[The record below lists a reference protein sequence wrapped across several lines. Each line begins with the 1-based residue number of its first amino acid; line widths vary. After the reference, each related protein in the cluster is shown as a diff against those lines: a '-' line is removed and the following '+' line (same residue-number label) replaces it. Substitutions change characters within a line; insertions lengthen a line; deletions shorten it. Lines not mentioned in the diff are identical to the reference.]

1 MGDEIDTE
9 SLIRLVSAPMSLA
22 PRIDARPSRTEQR
35 RLRILE
41 VAAQCFAKQGFA
53 RTRIEEVAAA
63 AGVSRAL
70 VYNHFRSKE
79 ELARAVQEHMLEEWS
94 AAVDRALADAPTC
107 SDALAAWLRV
117 NLADTRRR
125 PLLLAMAS
133 EHATAMRVGFE
144 ESARRAMAEWREKL
158 VALLAQGVAR
168 GEFRADL
175 DVESTA
181 EVLRAMQVGLI
192 QHLLSASPFVDVS
205 SERHLRAA
213 AELLVAGLRRA
224 RPA

>member
-1 MGDEIDTE
+1 M
-9 SLIRLVSAPMSLA
+9 SAA
-22 PRIDARPSRTEQR
+22 PKVETHPARPSRSERR

-41 VAAQCFAKQGFA
+41 VAAHCFARQGFA

-70 VYNHFRSKE
+70 VYNHFRSKD

-94 AAVDRALADAPTC
+94 AAVDRALAEAPTWG
-107 SDALAAWLRV
+107 DALAAWLRV

-125 PLLLAMAS
+125 PLLVAMAS
-133 EHATAMRVGFE
+133 EDAAPMRVGFE

-158 VALLAQGVAR
+158 VALLAQGVAK
-168 GEFRADL
+168 GEFREDL

-181 EVLRAMQVGLI
+181 EVLRAMQVGMI

-205 SERHLRAA
+205 SERHLRTA